1 MREASP
7 AGAFLGRF
15 RQHRLALAG
24 LGGLG
29 LLVAWILVG
38 PWVLAHG
45 PNETNLDAIYARPGA
60 TYWLGAD
67 ELGRDLLS
75 RAAAAGR
82 VSLLVGL
89 AATGA
94 ALLIGT
100 VVGVLAG
107 LAGGR
112 LDNLLMRG
120 VDVMLSVPTFLIL
133 LLLSSFFRGYELS
146 VIILIIAV
154 TTWMPVA
161 RLTRAVVLQLRGQ
174 PLYEAA
180 HGLGLPARRV
190 VGRHLLPNA
199 AAPLVVVFTLGVGE
213 AILIESALSFLG
225 FGVQPPT
232 PTWGNMLTAAQQSML
247 DAPWVATVPGLM
259 ILFTVLCINFVG
271 DGLRDALNPR
281 ESVVG

>member
-1 MREASP
+1 MRETPGS
-7 AGAFLGRF
+7 GAVRRRF
-15 RQHRLALAG
+15 RHHRLGVVGLVGLAALVLWVLAG
-24 LGGLG
+24 P
-29 LLVAWILVG
+29 V
-38 PWVLAHG
+38 VLAHG
-45 PNETNLDAIYARPGA
+45 PNDTDLDAIYARPSA
-60 TYWLGAD
+60 SHWLGTD

-89 AATGA
+89 CATGA
-94 ALLIGT
+94 AVAVGT
-100 VVGVLAG
+100 VVGVIAG
-107 LAGGR
+107 MVGGR
-112 LDNLLMRG
+112 IDNALMRA
-120 VDVMLSVPTFLIL
+120 VDVMLSVPTFLVL

-146 VIILIIAV
+146 MIILIIAA

-174 PLYEAA
+174 PLFESARV
-180 HGLGLPARRV
+180 LGLPTRRV
-190 VGRHLLPNA
+190 VWRHLLPNA

-225 FGVQPPT
+225 FGVQPPMA
-232 PTWGNMLTAAQQSML
+232 TWGNMLTAAQQSVL

-259 ILFTVLCINFVG
+259 ILGTVLCINFVG

-281 ESVVG
+281 DAVLG